1 MGKAEPFWNKIME
14 NADLGDEAGL
24 GQTIVEISGF
34 SRVLIENHKGVR
46 LYERNKI
53 LIQAKS
59 GVIQVCGERLLL
71 TKMSRE
77 ILVIRGNIQ
86 HVHLQ
91 QGA

>member
-14 NADLGDEAGL
+14 SADLGDEAGL

-34 SRVLIENHKGVR
+34 SRVLIENHEGVR

-59 GVIQVCGERLLL
+59 GVIQVCGECLLL